1 MLNILKL
8 KGKIAEN
15 GLNMTSLAKKIGM
28 NKDTLYRKVAND
40 GGKLNLSDVESIADA
55 LCLSDEDIYVI
66 FFKDRKGSASEE

>member
-28 NKDTLYRKVAND
+28 NKDTLYRKVANG

-66 FFKDRKGSASEE
+66 FFKNKEGGMSVW